1 MLAMKNAKDNSWDI
15 IKSVSILYNKVR
27 QWKITQEISE
37 IGNAKAAL
45 EQN

>member
-15 IKSVSILYNKVR
+15 IKSVSTLYNKVR

>member
-1 MLAMKNAKDNSWDI
+1 MKNAKDNSWEI
-15 IKSVSILYNKVR
+15 IRSINVLYNKVR

-37 IGNAKAAL
+37 IGNAKMAI

>member
-1 MLAMKNAKDNSWDI
+1 MLAMKNAKDNSWEI
-15 IKSVSILYNKVR
+15 IKNINTRYNKVR

>member
-15 IKSVSILYNKVR
+15 IKNVSTLYNKVR

-37 IGNAKAAL
+37 IGNAKEAL
-45 EQN
+45 EQS